1 MCGGGEGGGGAGE
14 VIMNPKLFFFW
25 GGGGESKFKK
35 KTRNVT
41 VCNKW
46 PRRSLI
52 MTLIPGCDLEHSQGT
67 LTLGVGT

>member
-1 MCGGGEGGGGAGE
+1 MKNQA
-14 VIMNPKLFFFW
+14 LFS
-25 GGGGESKFKK
+25 SKDKSK
-35 KTRNVT
+35 QEMLQYVT
-41 VCNKW
+41 ND